1 MTKFLFSLFFISTFA
16 QAYVP
21 TVESIFRHGGNPD
34 VTTNA
39 SSITFVVSK
48 MQMGERLTNNL
59 NDSSLLKNDKTKDYF
74 KMFFTKS
81 GEVLKLAQTRYAN
94 NTYTEGSLEQKIYY
108 PNFTG
113 NTIRGTLDQAEKGI
127 FVNLMHSLVLN
138 DGRYLVNYL
147 KSLGVP
153 VKLNSEILNR
163 EKVEFLAEYKRYLAK
178 INKDKAA
185 RATEPNPMRPK
196 DKEARERAEQIM
208 AEPMYVDTKQVKL
221 SRDEGTVS
229 WVVNAG
235 PVEVVASYKNRDIQR
250 IKFKS
255 SSGDFEII
263 CKDYYLANGTHALPR
278 YILVRTF
285 NGQSYQVEMTN
296 LRHYNERE
304 DDLVKRLRNWDQLLK
319 GKVSTEP
326 RPEFLL

>member
-1 MTKFLFSLFFISTFA
+1 MIKLFFSFFIISSVA
-16 QAYVP
+16 HAYVP

-34 VTTNA
+34 VTTTG
-39 SSITFVVSK
+39 SSITFVVSR

-59 NDSSLLKNDKTKDYF
+59 NDSALLKNDKEKDFYKIF
-74 KMFFTKS
+74 YSKV
-81 GEVLKLAQTRYAN
+81 GETLKLAQTRYSN
-94 NTYTEGSLEQKIYY
+94 NSFSENSLEQRIYY
-108 PNFTG
+108 PNFSG
-113 NTIRGTLDQAEKGI
+113 NTVRGTLDQAEKGI
-127 FVNLMHSLVLN
+127 FINLMHSLVLN
-138 DGRYLVNYL
+138 DGRYIINYL
-147 KSLGVP
+147 KSLGIP

-178 INKDKAA
+178 INKDKNA
-185 RATEPNPMRPK
+185 RKTEVNPMRPN
-196 DKEARERAEQIM
+196 DKEARARAEQIM
-208 AEPMYVDTKQVKL
+208 NEPMYIDMKQVKL
-221 SRDEGTVS
+221 SRDEGNVS

-235 PVEVVASYKNRDIQR
+235 AIEVVASYKNRDIQR
-250 IKFKS
+250 LKFKS
-255 SSGDFEII
+255 SQGDFEII

-304 DDLVKRLRNWDQLLK
+304 EDLIKRLRNWDQLLK
-319 GKVSTEP
+319 GKESTEP